1 MSSRRIAALVSAT
14 ILAGASGKR
23 SSRWP
28 RASSAASR
36 ARTWPTAPAGAR
48 ADGLGQRV
56 QAAAD
61 VGVQP
66 DGHVVVR
73 VHLGGEP
80 VQVDDL
86 GVAVRVDPRRV
97 ELLQLVADGDDEVG
111 AVEAEVDVVVPHE
124 PHRAQRQRVVVG
136 EHALAVERGRHRDA
150 QHLGEAAQGRARPGA
165 RGAVAGQHDRASR
178 RTQQRRRPLHLPAG
192 RLVGPRHVHR
202 QRLTL
207 RRGLLHVLRDGQ
219 VDRAR
224 PLGLGQLER
233 LADHLGHRARRR
245 HQRRPLGDRGEHRHQ
260 VDALVR
266 LLEAAVHADLRRQ
279 RDQRRGV
286 GGRVRGAEQQVDR
299 PGAERGRAH
308 PGAPGQPAVDLGHE
322 RRALLVAGQHVPDGG
337 PGDGVDQPDV
347 LLARDAEDVRD
358 ALVLQAARRSGRPC
372 LPGNPSRPK
381 LTSRLSGAGRG
392 K

>member
-1 MSSRRIAALVSAT
+1 MAIPVRGGR
-14 ILAGASGKR
+14 
-23 SSRWP
+23 
-28 RASSAASR
+28 
-36 ARTWPTAPAGAR
+36 GAR
-48 ADGLGQRV
+48 ADRGGQRV
-56 QAAAD
+56 QAAPD

-66 DGHVVVR
+66 DGDVVVR
-73 VHLGGEP
+73 VHLGGKA

-86 GVAVRVDPRRV
+86 RVALRVDPRRV
-97 ELLQLVADGDDEVG
+97 ELLQLVADGDDQVG

-150 QHLGEAAQGRARPGA
+150 QRLGEAAQGRAGPGA
-165 RGAVAGQHDRASR
+165 RGTVAGQHDRGAR
-178 RTQQRRRPLHLPAG
+178 RAQQRRRPLDLPGG
-192 RLVGPRHVHR
+192 RLVRAWHVHR
-202 QRLTL
+202 KRLTL
-207 RRGLLHVLRDGQ
+207 GRGLLHVLGDRQ
-219 VDRAR
+219 VDRPG

-245 HQRRPLGDRGEHRHQ
+245 HQRRPLDRGREHRHQ
-260 VDALVR
+260 VHALVR

-308 PGAPGQPAVDLGHE
+308 PGAAGQPAVDLGHE
-322 RRALLVAGQHVPDGG
+322 RRALLVPGQHVPDGRA
-337 PGDGVDQPDV
+337 GDGVHQPDV

-358 ALVLQAARRSGRPC
+358 ALVLQALDDQGGGAARRVRHAP
-372 LPGNPSRPK
+372 
-381 LTSRLSGAGRG
+381 RLSRGGAGREAKG
-392 K
+392 DHRGQGRAAGAAALTPAGRPQPSRRKPVITGPT